1 MNFQAIMKQAQNMQK
16 DITKIKNDID
26 STEFEGKSSLVTVLV
41 NGKKEVK
48 KITINADA
56 KDLINDDLTMLE
68 DMIIL
73 ALNDAFSKIDKVT
86 EEKMGKYSNL
96 MPGMF

>member
-41 NGKKEVK
+41 NGKKKVK
-48 KITINADA
+48 KITINDDA

-68 DMIIL
+68 DMIVL